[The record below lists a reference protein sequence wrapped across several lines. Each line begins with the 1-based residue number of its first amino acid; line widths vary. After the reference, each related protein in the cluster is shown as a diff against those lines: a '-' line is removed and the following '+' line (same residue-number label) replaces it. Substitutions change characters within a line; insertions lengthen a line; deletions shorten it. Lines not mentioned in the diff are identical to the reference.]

1 MTLATTI
8 RSRFVLTLFSFFL
21 FVTLLHAEEKTLRIS
36 IPKHTKPTPVQAF
49 NRDGVKAIEKHEY
62 EKAKKLF
69 YKAYLLDPNDPFTL
83 NNLGYM
89 AELDGDVER
98 AQRFYQLAQEQ
109 NSEATVDRSSND
121 DNKGKTVAA
130 VAGHA
135 QTHGVQMNVMNV
147 EAISLLNHD
156 RVAEA
161 DIVLQKALKL
171 DPRNPFTLNNLG
183 YTKEKEGELE
193 AAINYYRQ
201 AADANSKE
209 PVIVTVNKSWRG
221 RAISKVAE
229 SNAKKVESALEKENT
244 DEAKVARLNQRGVSA
259 LNRNDRPAGRK
270 YFQEAYK
277 LAPDDAFTLN
287 NMGYVAEL
295 DGDRESADFYYAKAK
310 EADNNQRHVTLA
322 TRRDDEGKKL
332 TEVADKNDNK
342 AEASL
347 QAQQDLNRR
356 QGKTPV
362 LLERR
367 DHQPV
372 PVTNDNQD
380 EQKPED
386 KTPKPQDQ
394 QQNPQA
400 NTSDQN
406 PH

>member
-1 MTLATTI
+1 MI
-8 RSRFVLTLFSFFL
+8 RSRIFLALFSSL
-21 FVTLLHAEEKTLRIS
+21 LLATLLHAEEKTLRIN
-36 IPKHTKPTPVQAF
+36 IPKRTKPTPVQAF
-49 NRDGVKAIEKHEY
+49 NRDGVNAIEKHEY

-121 DNKGKTVAA
+121 DIKGKTVAA

-135 QTHGVQMNVMNV
+135 QTSGVQMNVMNV

-161 DIVLQKALKL
+161 DAVLQKALRL
-171 DPRNPFTLNNLG
+171 DPANPFTLNNMG

-193 AAINYYRQ
+193 AAINYYQR

-221 RAISKVAE
+221 RPISKVAE
-229 SNAKKVESALEKENT
+229 ANAKKVQNALKKEDSIQT
-244 DEAKVARLNQRGVSA
+244 QVARLNQRGVSA
-259 LNRNDRPAGRK
+259 LNRNDRAEGRK
-270 YFQEAYK
+270 YFQEAFK
-277 LAPDDAFTLN
+277 LDPEDAFTLN

-295 DGDRESADFYYAKAK
+295 DGDRESADYYYAKAK
-310 EADNNQRHVTLA
+310 EAENHDRHVTLA
-322 TRRDDEGKKL
+322 TRREDEGKKL
-332 TEVADKNDNK
+332 VEVADKNDNK
-342 AEASL
+342 AEASI
-347 QAQQDLNRR
+347 QAQQELNRR
-356 QGKTPV
+356 KGKTPV

-367 DHQPV
+367 DHR
-372 PVTNDNQD
+372 PVTP
-380 EQKPED
+380 PEN
-386 KTPKPQDQ
+386 TPNQ
-394 QQNPQA
+394 QQNPQS
-400 NTSDQN
+400 NQTDQN
-406 PH
+406 PR

>member
-1 MTLATTI
+1 MTLATII
-8 RSRFVLTLFSFFL
+8 RSRLLLTLFSSL
-21 FVTLLHAEEKTLRIS
+21 LLATLLHAEEKTLRIS
-36 IPKHTKPTPVQAF
+36 IPKRTKPTPVQAF
-49 NRDGVKAIEKHEY
+49 NRDGVKAVEKHEY

-135 QTHGVQMNVMNV
+135 QSSGVQMNVLNV

-161 DIVLQKALKL
+161 DGVLQKALRL
-171 DPRNPFTLNNLG
+171 DPRNPFTLNNMG

-193 AAINYYRQ
+193 AAINYYQQ

-221 RAISKVAE
+221 RPISKVAD
-229 SNAKKVESALEKENT
+229 SNAKKVQAALKKEDT
-244 DEAKVARLNQRGVSA
+244 VEARVARLNQRGVSA
-259 LNRNDRPAGRK
+259 LNRNDRGEARK
-270 YFQEAYK
+270 YFLEAYK
-277 LAPDDAFTLN
+277 LTPDDAFTLN

-310 EADNNQRHVTLA
+310 EADNHERHVTLA
-322 TRRDDEGKKL
+322 TRREDEGKKL

-356 QGKTPV
+356 EGKTPV

-367 DHQPV
+367 DHRPTDITPNPDNNQTPQSN
-372 PVTNDNQD
+372 NDNNNDQ
-380 EQKPED
+380 
-386 KTPKPQDQ
+386 TP
-394 QQNPQA
+394 
-400 NTSDQN
+400 
-406 PH
+406 H

>member
-1 MTLATTI
+1 MTLATII
-8 RSRFVLTLFSFFL
+8 RSRLLLTLLSSL
-21 FVTLLHAEEKTLRIS
+21 LLATLLHAEEKTLRIS

-49 NRDGVKAIEKHEY
+49 NRDGVKLVEKHEY

-135 QTHGVQMNVMNV
+135 QSSGVQMNVLNV

-161 DIVLQKALKL
+161 DGVLQKALRL
-171 DPRNPFTLNNLG
+171 DPRNPFTLNNMG

-193 AAINYYRQ
+193 AAINYYQQ
-201 AADANSKE
+201 AANANSKE

-221 RAISKVAE
+221 RPISQVAE
-229 SNAKKVESALEKENT
+229 NNAKKVQAALKKEDT
-244 DEAKVARLNQRGVSA
+244 VEARVARLNQRGVSA
-259 LNRNDRPAGRK
+259 LNRNDRGEARN
-270 YFQEAYK
+270 YFREAYK
-277 LAPDDAFTLN
+277 LAPEDAFTLN

-295 DGDRESADFYYAKAK
+295 DGDRESADFYYDKAK
-310 EADNNQRHVTLA
+310 QADNHERHVTLA
-322 TRRDDEGKKL
+322 TRREDEGKKL

-356 QGKTPV
+356 EGKTPV

-367 DHQPV
+367 DHRPTDMT
-372 PVTNDNQD
+372 PNPDN
-380 EQKPED
+380 EQKPQSNNND
-386 KTPKPQDQ
+386 NNNDQTP
-394 QQNPQA
+394 
-400 NTSDQN
+400 
-406 PH
+406 H